1 MKLKT
6 INKLQLCD
14 LLKNKPNQ
22 RLTNKEYYTCSIE
35 QNGTIDKTKGDDL
48 IMIDDGKCPFCGSG
62 NDNPIH
68 FRISSAFTNRILSD
82 IILEQT
88 QEKKKNL
95 LLLYL
100 MVKIHLVYRQ

>member
-1 MKLKT
+1 M
-6 INKLQLCD
+6 
-14 LLKNKPNQ
+14 
-22 RLTNKEYYTCSIE
+22 IE
-35 QNGTIDKTKGDDL
+35 
-48 IMIDDGKCPFCGSG
+48 DGKCPFCGSG

-100 MVKIHLVYRQ
+100 MVKNTSLLQTADKEQQKLRLK